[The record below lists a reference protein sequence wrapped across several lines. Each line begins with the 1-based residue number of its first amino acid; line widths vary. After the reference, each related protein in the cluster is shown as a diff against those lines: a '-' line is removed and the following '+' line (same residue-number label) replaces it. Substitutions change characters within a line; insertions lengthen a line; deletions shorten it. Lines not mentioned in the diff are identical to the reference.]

1 MWLVVCSREGS
12 GPALCK
18 EHRRDQRSG
27 LSQGLWALGDAEA
40 HAGKVRTS
48 HFRVCL
54 TPPASFY
61 EILFTLLLF
70 CGKESKY

>member
-1 MWLVVCSREGS
+1 MCAAEKALPRLRARSTGGITGTGSGRGS
-12 GPALCK
+12 GP
-18 EHRRDQRSG
+18 
-27 LSQGLWALGDAEA
+27 LGDAEA

-48 HFRVCL
+48 HFLVCL